1 MVNQRQLPN
10 SGAGKRLHHKRAHTA
25 QAKHDHM
32 ALLQPFD
39 GRLPQEHPFARK
51 SIQHSHPPPGFN
63 RHLILA

>member
-51 SIQHSHPPPGFN
+51 ASSIA
-63 RHLILA
+63 ILLRVSIVILF